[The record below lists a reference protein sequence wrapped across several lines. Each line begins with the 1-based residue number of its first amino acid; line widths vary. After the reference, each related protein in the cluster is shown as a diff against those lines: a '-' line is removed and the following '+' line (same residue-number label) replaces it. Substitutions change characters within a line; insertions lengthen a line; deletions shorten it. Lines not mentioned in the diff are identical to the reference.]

1 MAIRPR
7 DRVWDV
13 RGFSKLCESLKAH
26 PTLIAGF
33 LKEYFQVGAEII
45 FTHHGVLD
53 KYSGDAVMGV
63 FGAFNHKDDDGR
75 QDAVHAVGAAVD
87 MKRQF
92 VPLLAKWTEQ
102 WTLYTPQ
109 VIEIGLGCGIHTGEA
124 LIGNGGT
131 ELRDQYTALGPNVN
145 FAQRI
150 ESRSLKNQILVSA
163 STQARVKDH
172 FELQDARVI
181 NDVKNIP
188 GDFQLFSVVAS
199 K

>member
-1 MAIRPR
+1 M
-7 DRVWDV
+7 
-13 RGFSKLCESLKAH
+13 
-26 PTLIAGF
+26 
-33 LKEYFQVGAEII
+33 GAEII